1 MESYQHTQLRVKL
14 ARKGVSQ
21 IAIND
26 LFRNFSLQE
35 IENAPSR
42 INAIYNLL
50 NENGNADTFQLIRT
64 LIEFMLANRDCQD
77 FSIRVINGHKF
88 IIGVN

>member
-1 MESYQHTQLRVKL
+1 MESYKHTQLRVKL

-35 IENAPSR
+35 IESAPAR

-77 FSIRVINGHKF
+77 YTIRVINGHKF